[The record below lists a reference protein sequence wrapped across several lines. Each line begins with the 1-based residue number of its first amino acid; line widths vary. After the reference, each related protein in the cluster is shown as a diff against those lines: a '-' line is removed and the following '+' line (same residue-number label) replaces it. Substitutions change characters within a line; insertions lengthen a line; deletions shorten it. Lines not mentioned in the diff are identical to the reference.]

1 MPSPVPGCPSA
12 CLPRMTAFCTKL
24 PVCLLAEKIRV
35 LYQRRRSLPRKVGLC
50 TSCRRSLPRKAV
62 QCTVVRR
69 CAPRKTAFCTA
80 LRLGAMRE
88 TALCILTCCEA
99 PRIVVLCT
107 SSTRLAPRNVD
118 PCTRGSPSVGT
129 AAVRRDV
136 FLGRNEKRRYGGRDF
151 SAPRSGW
158 WYRRLHFS
166 APRSE

>member
-35 LYQRRRSLPRKVGLC
+35 LYQR
-50 TSCRRSLPRKAV
+50 RRSLPRKAV

-158 WYRRLHFS
+158 DRVAFCGVRVRARRPVGARR
-166 APRSE
+166 APPGDT